1 MGISKLVSFVF
12 MAHPFTKMFD
22 TALRGST
29 DLDNRVLDEAEKLLK
44 KGYKATEIYA
54 VLVKLQK
61 SLIDKT
67 EAAIVAEAVEEFSRH
82 MEVVDDED

>member
-1 MGISKLVSFVF
+1 

-22 TALRGST
+22 TALRNST
-29 DLDNRVLDEAEKLLK
+29 ELDNRVLFEAEKLLK
-44 KGYKATEIYA
+44 KGYAPLEIYT

-61 SLIDKT
+61 SLIDKV

-82 MEVVDDED
+82 YEPSFDEDED

>member
-1 MGISKLVSFVF
+1 

-22 TALRGST
+22 TALRNST
-29 DLDNRVLDEAEKLLK
+29 ELDNRVLLEAEKLLK
-44 KGYKATEIYA
+44 KGYAPLEIYT

-67 EAAIVAEAVEEFSRH
+67 EAAIVAEAVEEFSRF
-82 MEVVDDED
+82 VDLDGEEE